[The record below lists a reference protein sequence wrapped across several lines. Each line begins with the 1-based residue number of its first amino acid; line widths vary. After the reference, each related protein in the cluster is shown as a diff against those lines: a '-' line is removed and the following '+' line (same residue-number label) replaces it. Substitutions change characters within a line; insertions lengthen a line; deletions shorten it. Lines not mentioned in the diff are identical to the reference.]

1 MIISGMSGNEIYCL
15 SLKGMSPGELT
26 VGNSV
31 RSVGLAGGLGAAG
44 RTFAGGEVKQITD
57 LISEGRHA
65 AITRMEQ
72 EAQKHGASGVTGV
85 SSELRT
91 MAGYTEFLSQGTAVH
106 AQNASHFF
114 STAASGIELYCHLDA
129 GYTPMKFVMGNIA
142 YALGV
147 GRGLLGGLRTLA
159 RGEVKEYSSMYNDI
173 RHLALHRLRSEAAQ
187 IGANAVVDVKLEML
201 PYGPGTVELL
211 MTGTA
216 SHHPALSQG
225 AVQPDQVLT
234 SELSGEELWNLAFLG
249 YQPVQL
255 VMATSVYSLGVA
267 GGIGAMFKAL
277 SRGEL
282 TDVTQLVYEARE
294 NCLGLL
300 RAEAQ
305 RFGAERVIGSKL
317 NIRELQSGMIEVVA
331 VGTAVKPQA
340 APMKPATAQLIPQ
353 AVIVDKSSFQ
363 QKAQRAQGMEVAP
376 GINSAVGFG
385 AQNQLGLGGGGA
397 MARQRALGCIIALV
411 MIFIVFGFSCVAAML
426 GQGH

>member
-1 MIISGMSGNEIYCL
+1 MSGNEIYCL
-15 SLKGMSPGELT
+15 SLKGISPGELT

-44 RTFAGGEVKQITD
+44 RTFAGGEVRQITD

-72 EAQKHGASGVTGV
+72 EAQKHGATGVTGV

-106 AQNASHFF
+106 AQNAQHFF

-129 GYTPMKFVMGNIA
+129 GYTPMKFVMGNVA
-142 YALGV
+142 YALGI

-159 RGEVKEYSSMYNDI
+159 RGEVKEYSSMYNEI
-173 RHLALHRLRSEAAQ
+173 RHTALHRLRSEAAQ
-187 IGANAVVDVKLEML
+187 MGANAVVDVKIEML

-225 AVQPDQVLT
+225 AVQPDQVAT

-277 SRGEL
+277 SKGEL

-294 NCLGLL
+294 NCLALL
-300 RAEAQ
+300 RAEAT

-331 VGTAVKPQA
+331 VGTAVRPQA
-340 APMKPATAQLIPQ
+340 TSMKPHSPQLIPQ

-363 QKAQRAQGMEVAP
+363 QKAQRAAGMEVAP
-376 GINSAVGFG
+376 GINSAAGFGLSQQFG
-385 AQNQLGLGGGGA
+385 AQGMAAGG
-397 MARQRALGCIIALV
+397 RQRALGCIIAFL
-411 MIFIVFGFSCVAAML
+411 VFGVIFGLTCLSALLQQA
-426 GQGH
+426 GN